1 MFRVGFFGVF
11 GGDLEGLT
19 RGLTL
24 WVLRWRMRLRLCCV
38 LRGLRLGRGLTVV
51 SFVNLCHGLVSVGQ
65 AVAASLWGERH
76 GVALLF
82 WGKGSRSW
90 GEWGV
95 WWATVVVWVGGRG
108 VGERWGTRGASH
120 PPPNLPLEGGR
131 DQKGE
136 RDQRGRDEL
145 GEEE

>member
-24 WVLRWRMRLRLCCV
+24 WVLRWWVRLRLCCV

-90 GEWGV
+90 GEWGC
-95 WWATVVVWVGGRG
+95 VVGDSCGVGGRSG
-108 VGERWGTRGASH
+108 CWRALGDARGLS
-120 PPPNLPLEGGR
+120 PPT
-131 DQKGE
+131 
-136 RDQRGRDEL
+136 
-145 GEEE
+145 